1 MAKGKFGE
9 WFKNNIADF
18 SKEKEEAQEELAAP
32 PKSKKS
38 TPWDTGTTATAQPI
52 VQQQQ
57 SITQLNHSTEDMG
70 NKYRGRISKVLEET
84 NQPGPDYFE
93 FSNSVRSLEA
103 MGQSVSV
110 AMQSAFVALKTIDAS
125 LSKDKILGTVN
136 RYISALDQDAISF
149 AKDVEAAKVQEIGS
163 REAEVIK
170 LEKDVTDKQELIQK
184 LTQEISQNNQ
194 DIQKKKL
201 EIMQMHEKLNVNE
214 TNYNFILAAT
224 KSKITQDIQN
234 INLYLA

>member
-18 SKEKEEAQEELAAP
+18 SKEKEEVQEELVAP

-38 TPWDTGTTATAQPI
+38 TPWDTGTTAIAQPM

>member
-1 MAKGKFGE
+1 MAKGKLGE

-18 SKEKEEAQEELAAP
+18 SSKEEVQEELVAP

-38 TPWDTGTTATAQPI
+38 TPWDTGSTATATAQPI
-52 VQQQQ
+52 VQQQ

-70 NKYRGRISKVLEET
+70 NKYRGRISKVLEDT

-110 AMQSAFVALKTIDAS
+110 AMQSAFVALKTIDTS